1 MSGGPFFAESGD
13 DEQAVVDRQAQPQDR
28 RQIQR
33 IVRHRGEIG
42 EQGEQADRADDRTNP
57 NDEREPGGDKAA
69 EHQHEQQKN
78 HRYRDQLARRE
89 VIGELFGDIDIAD
102 GLPAQLEF
110 QRAAAR
116 SAEGVD
122 QMRGHLIGGSFIAFD
137 VRHDQ
142 GAGSVAAAQR
152 LRLAGA
158 PVGHDGIDT
167 GRVGEL
173 LGDRLTGGD
182 GVGLVDGSATG
193 VGRKDDEVGL
203 AGVKSLRQKVGGTA

>member
-1 MSGGPFFAESGD
+1 MRCVA
-13 DEQAVVDRQAQPQDR
+13 
-28 RQIQR
+28 
-33 IVRHRGEIG
+33 
-42 EQGEQADRADDRTNP
+42 TLL
-57 NDEREPGGDKAA
+57 AA
-69 EHQHEQQKN
+69 S
-78 HRYRDQLARRE
+78 L
-89 VIGELFGDIDIAD
+89 V
-102 GLPAQLEF
+102 
-110 QRAAAR
+110 
-116 SAEGVD
+116 
-122 QMRGHLIGGSFIAFD
+122 AFD

-182 GVGLVDGSATG
+182 GVGLVDGSAAG

-203 AGVKSLRQKVGGTA
+203 AGVKSLRQQVGGTDRFGRGTQEATAGQPVGDVTAVRCCCDQQHERRYHNRLGA